1 MQILS
6 LDMKTCFFGHEDM
19 RYMFFRQEDMFLG
32 NGLTVEEAVSKLNQR
47 GLNQRSPARSGK
59 VRPNNH
65 IALSRRATVLLT
77 HPH

>member
-6 LDMKTCFFGHEDM
+6 LDMKTCSFGHEDM

-47 GLNQRSPARSGK
+47 GLNQRSPA
-59 VRPNNH
+59 
-65 IALSRRATVLLT
+65 
-77 HPH
+77 

>member
-47 GLNQRSPARSGK
+47 GLNQRSPA
-59 VRPNNH
+59 
-65 IALSRRATVLLT
+65 
-77 HPH
+77 